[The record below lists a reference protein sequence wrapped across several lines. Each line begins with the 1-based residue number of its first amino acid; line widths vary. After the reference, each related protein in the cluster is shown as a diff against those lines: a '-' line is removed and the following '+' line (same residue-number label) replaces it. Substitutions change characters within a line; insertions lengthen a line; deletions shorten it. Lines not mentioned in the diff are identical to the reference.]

1 MMAKCTITATP
12 PPASAS
18 PLYRTIHHTCIEFL
32 SSMSQDPSS
41 PTLINA
47 DDIRAVRTHD
57 FQHSWGHRYAVS
69 LHPQEYGT
77 PVTLDEMVTH
87 LEAAAP
93 LFKRWD
99 VEIEDVVVDEV
110 RRKAV
115 VRSTYKM
122 QAKGASS
129 TKEESE
135 GEEGEGEKEGD
146 GEGEV
151 EVKEVVEND
160 MVWMLQLDEGGERVE
175 RAVEFK
181 DYKADEKFKKTL
193 D

>member
-18 PLYRTIHHTCIEFL
+18 TLYKTIHHTCIEFL

-41 PTLINA
+41 PTLINT
-47 DDIRAVRTHD
+47 DDVRAVRTSD
-57 FQHSWGHRYAVS
+57 FEQTWGHRFSVS

-77 PVTLDEMVTH
+77 PLTMNGLVEH

-93 LFKRWD
+93 LLKRWD

-122 QAKGASS
+122 QAKGASL
-129 TKEESE
+129 TT
-135 GEEGEGEKEGD
+135 EEGENKKEN
-146 GEGEV
+146 EGEV

-160 MVWMLQLDEGGERVE
+160 MVWMLQLDEAGERVE
-175 RAVEFK
+175 KAVEFK
-181 DYKADEKFKKTL
+181 DYLADEKFKKTF